1 MQSLG
6 SYLQSNKISEVYLYA
21 LFLGFVSLWVSP
33 FFVSLVTFLSI
44 IYVFLNYRILSSKNI
59 KRLVFITITILLISI
74 LDTFIS
80 GFSSIALSKFLLL
93 LGFVFILTSSLILFE
108 KSKDNLIHFTLAIS
122 LVVAIIN
129 VIALSN
135 YFLNM
140 DFYNVLL
147 LQSKSIPIPNMH
159 HIHFGIINACV
170 IAILGGLIVTQKLK
184 KTQKNLI
191 TFLVIFIII
200 SFHVLSSRTGLLSF
214 YFGVVAS
221 LIAYA
226 FQKKSYKELIF
237 GFLLIL
243 VSISMSYYFSTS
255 FRNKIENSIEDY
267 NSWGKGDEMN
277 FKSMAM
283 RIEASKMCVK
293 IIGEYPLGVGVKAQ
307 EQVLQATYVKEDTPL
322 DIENR
327 VGPHNQFLE
336 FGVKYGW
343 IGIILL
349 VLFFISLIPVIKQS
363 SFPLVG
369 VITIILI
376 SLFFESLLERQTGI
390 FLFSLFI
397 PLGISL
403 FKKEISSNYEEN
415 MTSI

>member
-1 MQSLG
+1 L
-6 SYLQSNKISEVYLYA
+6 
-21 LFLGFVSLWVSP
+21 
-33 FFVSLVTFLSI
+33 LV
-44 IYVFLNYRILSSKNI
+44 
-59 KRLVFITITILLISI
+59 
-74 LDTFIS
+74 
-80 GFSSIALSKFLLL
+80 
-93 LGFVFILTSSLILFE
+93 GFVFILTSSLILFE

-159 HIHFGIINACV
+159 HIHFGIINACI
-170 IAILGGLIVTQKLK
+170 IAILGGLIVTQNLK

-214 YFGVVAS
+214 YFGVIAS

-322 DIENR
+322 DLENR

-363 SFPLVG
+363 SFPLVA

>member
-1 MQSLG
+1 
-6 SYLQSNKISEVYLYA
+6 
-21 LFLGFVSLWVSP
+21 
-33 FFVSLVTFLSI
+33 
-44 IYVFLNYRILSSKNI
+44 
-59 KRLVFITITILLISI
+59 
-74 LDTFIS
+74 
-80 GFSSIALSKFLLL
+80 
-93 LGFVFILTSSLILFE
+93 
-108 KSKDNLIHFTLAIS
+108 
-122 LVVAIIN
+122 
-129 VIALSN
+129 
-135 YFLNM
+135 
-140 DFYNVLL
+140 
-147 LQSKSIPIPNMH
+147 
-159 HIHFGIINACV
+159 
-170 IAILGGLIVTQKLK
+170 
-184 KTQKNLI
+184 
-191 TFLVIFIII
+191 
-200 SFHVLSSRTGLLSF
+200 
-214 YFGVVAS
+214 
-221 LIAYA
+221 
-226 FQKKSYKELIF
+226 
-237 GFLLIL
+237 
-243 VSISMSYYFSTS
+243 
-255 FRNKIENSIEDY
+255 
-267 NSWGKGDEMN
+267 
-277 FKSMAM
+277 
-283 RIEASKMCVK
+283 MCVK

-322 DIENR
+322 DLENR

>member
-21 LFLGFVSLWVSP
+21 LFLGFVSLCVSP

-200 SFHVLSSRTGLLSF
+200 SFHILSSRTGLFSF

-237 GFLLIL
+237 GFKVNSDI
-243 VSISMSYYFSTS
+243 
-255 FRNKIENSIEDY
+255 RKIN
-267 NSWGKGDEMN
+267 
-277 FKSMAM
+277 
-283 RIEASKMCVK
+283 
-293 IIGEYPLGVGVKAQ
+293 
-307 EQVLQATYVKEDTPL
+307 
-322 DIENR
+322 
-327 VGPHNQFLE
+327 
-336 FGVKYGW
+336 
-343 IGIILL
+343 
-349 VLFFISLIPVIKQS
+349 
-363 SFPLVG
+363 
-369 VITIILI
+369 
-376 SLFFESLLERQTGI
+376 
-390 FLFSLFI
+390 
-397 PLGISL
+397 
-403 FKKEISSNYEEN
+403 
-415 MTSI
+415 

>member
-1 MQSLG
+1 M
-6 SYLQSNKISEVYLYA
+6 
-21 LFLGFVSLWVSP
+21 
-33 FFVSLVTFLSI
+33 
-44 IYVFLNYRILSSKNI
+44 
-59 KRLVFITITILLISI
+59 
-74 LDTFIS
+74 
-80 GFSSIALSKFLLL
+80 
-93 LGFVFILTSSLILFE
+93 FE

-363 SFPLVG
+363 SFPLVA